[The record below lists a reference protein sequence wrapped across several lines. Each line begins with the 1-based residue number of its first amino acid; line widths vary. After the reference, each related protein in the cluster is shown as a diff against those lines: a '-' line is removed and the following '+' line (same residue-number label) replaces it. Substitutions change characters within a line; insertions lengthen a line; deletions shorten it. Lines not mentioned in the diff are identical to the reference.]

1 MRGSEKTSAPI
12 KEEIV
17 GQVVHGPLVT
27 EKKIST
33 ICIKQNKKPNPIK
46 QQKPPNRNRI
56 NPTKH

>member
-1 MRGSEKTSAPI
+1 MCGSEKTSAPI

-46 QQKPPNRNRI
+46 QQKPPN
-56 NPTKH
+56 